1 MSISSAQRSNLNDLE
16 ILAGEDIT
24 QFIEVNSALDRVAK
38 KFLENLET
46 NIKAAKF
53 KGSGSLLTNMT
64 YRKSD
69 DGKSV
74 DIILNNYYDFVNQG
88 VKGWGSSKNA
98 PNSPYSYGK
107 KVKLS
112 SNGEFRKSITDYVNS
127 GRAKIQNVRSDRA
140 LGIGT
145 ENKSLIDA
153 KVDTL
158 MYLIRRFGIKATN
171 YFTKTVNE
179 SKDEIQL
186 IIAEAVGKDIIL
198 KFQVK

>member
-1 MSISSAQRSNLNDLE
+1 MNISKSNLNDLE
-16 ILAGEDIT
+16 ILSGEGVGKFEIVT
-24 QFIEVNSALDRVAK
+24 EALNRVAK
-38 KFLENLET
+38 MFLENLDK

-53 KGSGSLLTNMT
+53 AGSGSLLTNMT
-64 YRKSD
+64 YEVSP

-74 DIILNNYYDFVNQG
+74 NIILNNYYDFVNQG
-88 VKGWGSSKNA
+88 VRGWGSSNNA
-98 PNSPYSYGK
+98 PNSPYSYSK
-107 KVKLS
+107 KAKSS
-112 SNGEFRKSITDYVNS
+112 SNGEFRRSIKQYIES
-127 GRAKIQNVRSDRA
+127 GKAKIRNVRNDRA

-145 ENKSLIDA
+145 ERKSLIDA
-153 KVDTL
+153 NTDTL

-179 SKDEIQL
+179 SRDDIQL

>member
-1 MSISSAQRSNLNDLE
+1 MSISKSNLNDLE
-16 ILAGEDIT
+16 IISGEGVGKFEIVT
-24 QFIEVNSALDRVAK
+24 EALDRVAK
-38 KFLENLET
+38 MFLENLDK

-53 KGSGSLLTNMT
+53 AGSGSLLDKAT
-64 YRKSD
+64 YKVSA

-74 DIILNNYYDFVNQG
+74 DIILNNYYDYVNQG
-88 VKGWGSSKNA
+88 VEGWGSSKNA

-127 GRAKIQNVRSDRA
+127 GKARIANVRNDKA
-140 LGIGT
+140 LGIGI
-145 ENKSLIDA
+145 ERKSLIDA

-158 MYLIRRFGIKATN
+158 MYLIRRFGVKATN

-179 SKDEIQL
+179 SRDDIEL
-186 IIAEAVGKDIIL
+186 IIAEAVGKDFVL
-198 KFQVK
+198 KFKVK